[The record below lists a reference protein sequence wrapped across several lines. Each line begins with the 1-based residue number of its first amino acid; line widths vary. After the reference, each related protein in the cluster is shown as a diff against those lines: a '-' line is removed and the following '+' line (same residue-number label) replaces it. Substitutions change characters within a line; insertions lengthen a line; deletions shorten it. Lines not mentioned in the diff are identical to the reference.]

1 MTINTLR
8 LLPCSALLLAQAC
21 ASPAEEP
28 MGPVGQYVYV
38 WVGDAESPT
47 GDYLAVLDIDSL
59 SPTYGTVVAN
69 VSTGRSGGAHH
80 VEHVMPE
87 GDRLLVNAFRAG
99 ETFVINVGDPRAPRI
114 ETSFTNAGPY
124 TFPHSFERT
133 PSGNVLATFQNQGDG
148 HGTPGGLVELDLL
161 GNMIRGSE
169 AADPID
175 PDLRPYSL
183 AILPGDDL
191 VVTTTADM
199 QRSGLT
205 PQSFQVWRLSDLAL
219 LHTVLL
225 PPGPRGDEN
234 IDVAEARVLEDGKT
248 VIVTTFRCG
257 MYRVEGLGTMKPS
270 ARFIHAFPWGSYE
283 KDAACALPV
292 VMGRFWV
299 QTVAPTHS
307 LVVFDMSDPDRP
319 IQVSEL
325 QLGDADLPHWISGE
339 VGGDRIVLTGQG
351 TLSHKVLLLHLNRD
365 TGALTLTAELTPAW
379 PTGDPMP
386 HGAVFSRP

>member
-1 MTINTLR
+1 MSTASRRTVTLM
-8 LLPCSALLLAQAC
+8 LLLAPAC
-21 ASPAEEP
+21 ATPGGGPIEP
-28 MGPVGQYVYV
+28 SGKYVYV
-38 WVGDAESPT
+38 WVGDAESPS

-59 SPTYGTVVAN
+59 SPSYGTIVAN

-87 GDRLLVNAFRAG
+87 GDRLLVNAFRGG

-133 PSGNVLATFQNQGDG
+133 PTGNVLATFQNQGEG
-148 HGTPGGLVELDLL
+148 HETPGGLVELDSL
-161 GNMIRGSE
+161 GNLIRGSD
-169 AADPID
+169 AADPTD

-183 AILPGDDL
+183 AILPEDDI
-191 VVTTTADM
+191 VVTTTGDM
-199 QRSGLT
+199 QQSDLA
-205 PQSFQVWRLSDLAL
+205 PKSFQIWRLSDLSL
-219 LHTVLL
+219 LHTVIL

-234 IDVAEARVLEDGKT
+234 IDVAEPRVLEDGTT

-257 MYRVEGLGTMKPS
+257 MYRVEGLGTETPS
-270 ARFIHAFPWGSYE
+270 ARLIHAFPWESYE
-283 KDAACALPV
+283 KSDTCALPV

-319 IQVSEL
+319 LQVSEL
-325 QLGDADLPHWISGE
+325 QLGDADVPHWISGE

-351 TLSHKVLLLHLNRD
+351 TLEHKVVLLRLDRE
-365 TGALTLTAELTPAW
+365 TGALTLTAELTPEW
-379 PTGDPMP
+379 PTGAPKP